1 MDFKNRCNLWRILPV
16 LSKSIVAIRHTQHPL
31 HMSTKATLAAC
42 LALILAIVAAV
53 FITRGRSGE
62 STSAKSPAAAKGGSD
77 QAPATGGIAST
88 RKAPAKSE
96 RDRREIRHSELVE
109 KYGESRTNLSKHI
122 TGNIVDLLQD
132 TVEMGE
138 MATSGQLGGA
148 FGGPDAGLRM
158 GLGRV
163 GNELNLT
170 EDQRGKAKALYA
182 EFQKRQIDQSKE
194 TIDRLRKDP
203 TAMMELML
211 ASDAF
216 ARGQIDEAEFKKLQQ
231 DSGKDLNGVLNPLD
245 QRNFRGG
252 RPLNDETFL
261 TGFKAILDPEQAAT
275 LEASVGQQNTGDSAS
290 AANEGSI
297 TNLPSMELEKLDT
310 TIESVK
316 KVTTGIKGM
325 MEGFGGLQDLGPM
338 LEQQRR
344 QREGQTAPD
353 KAAKSQ

>member
-1 MDFKNRCNLWRILPV
+1 M
-16 LSKSIVAIRHTQHPL
+16 SKQ
-31 HMSTKATLAAC
+31 ATLAC
-42 LALILAIVAAV
+42 LALILAMVAAV
-53 FITRGRSGE
+53 FIARGRSGE
-62 STSAKSPAAAKGGSD
+62 SASDKPSAAAKGGSD
-77 QAPATGGIAST
+77 QASAAGGIAST
-88 RKAPAKSE
+88 RKAPAKAE
-96 RDRREIRHSELVE
+96 RARGELRHSELVE

-122 TGNIVDLLQD
+122 TGNIIDLLQD

-138 MATSGQLGGA
+138 MATSGQLAGA
-148 FGGPDAGLRM
+148 FGGQDAGLRM

-170 EDQRGKAKALYA
+170 EEQRGKARALYA

-194 TIDRLRKDP
+194 TIERLRKDP

-231 DSGKDLNGVLNPLD
+231 ESGKDLNGVLNPLD

-252 RPLNDETFL
+252 RPLNDEAFL
-261 TGFKAILDPEQAAT
+261 SGFKAILNPEQVDR
-275 LEASVGQQNTGDSAS
+275 LEISVGGQDASDSA
-290 AANEGSI
+290 AQANEGAI

-344 QREGQTAPD
+344 QREGQAAPE
-353 KAAKSQ
+353 KTGESQ

>member
-1 MDFKNRCNLWRILPV
+1 M
-16 LSKSIVAIRHTQHPL
+16 SKQ
-31 HMSTKATLAAC
+31 ATLAAC

-62 STSAKSPAAAKGGSD
+62 SASDKSPAAAKSESE
-77 QAPATGGIAST
+77 QTAAAGGIATT
-88 RKAPAKSE
+88 RKAPPKP
-96 RDRREIRHSELVE
+96 DRARGEIRHSELVD

-122 TGNIVDLLQD
+122 TGNVIDLLQD

-138 MATSGQLGGA
+138 MATSGQLAGA
-148 FGGPDAGLRM
+148 FGGQDAGLRI
-158 GLGRV
+158 GLARV
-163 GNELNLT
+163 EKDLNLT
-170 EDQRGKAKALYA
+170 DEQRGKAKALYG
-182 EFQKRQIDQSKE
+182 EFQKRQLEQSKE
-194 TIDRLRKDP
+194 SIERLRKDP

-216 ARGQIDEAEFKKLQQ
+216 ARGQIDESEFKKIQQ

-252 RPLNDETFL
+252 RPLNDEAFL
-261 TGFKAILDPEQAAT
+261 SGFKAILDPEQVDR
-275 LEASVGQQNTGDSAS
+275 LEISVGGQDASDSAT

-325 MEGFGGLQDLGPM
+325 MEGFGGLQDLGPL

-344 QREGQTAPD
+344 QREGQTAPE
-353 KAAKSQ
+353 KAAESQ

>member
-1 MDFKNRCNLWRILPV
+1 M
-16 LSKSIVAIRHTQHPL
+16 SKQT
-31 HMSTKATLAAC
+31 TLAAC
-42 LALILAIVAAV
+42 LALILALVAAV
-53 FITRGRSGE
+53 FIARGRSGE
-62 STSAKSPAAAKGGSD
+62 SASDKLTAAAKGGSD
-77 QAPATGGIAST
+77 QASAAEGIAST
-88 RKAPAKSE
+88 RKAPAKAE
-96 RDRREIRHSELVE
+96 RARGELRHSELVE

-122 TGNIVDLLQD
+122 TGNIIDLLQD

-138 MATSGQLGGA
+138 MATSGQLAGA
-148 FGGPDAGLRM
+148 FGGQDAGLRM

-170 EDQRGKAKALYA
+170 EEQRGKAKALYA

-194 TIDRLRKDP
+194 TIERLRKDP

-252 RPLNDETFL
+252 RPLNDEAFL
-261 TGFKAILDPEQAAT
+261 SGFKAILNPEQVDR
-275 LEASVGQQNTGDSAS
+275 LEISVGGQDASDSA
-290 AANEGSI
+290 AQANEGAI

-344 QREGQTAPD
+344 QREGQAAPE
-353 KAAKSQ
+353 KTGESP